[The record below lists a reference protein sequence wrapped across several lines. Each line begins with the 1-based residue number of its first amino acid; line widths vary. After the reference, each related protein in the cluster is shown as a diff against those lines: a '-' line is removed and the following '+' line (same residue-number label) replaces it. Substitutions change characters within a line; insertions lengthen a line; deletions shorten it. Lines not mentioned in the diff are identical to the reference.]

1 MINAEQAEHTPLS
14 WRIVNRL
21 KELLDSRES
30 HRARAVD
37 LKKNHDALQKQPA
50 DPARNQLLED
60 LKRERSAVLD
70 LIKSINEQ
78 LTLNFFTDEGLL
90 PNYAFPEEG
99 VTLNSIIVRKKDK
112 AQHAADSSDS
122 YEQVTL
128 KFQRPAQ
135 AALNELVPD
144 NVFYVSE
151 HKINIE
157 QVDLKLSTPSEWRMC
172 PSCHYNEDVTLSG
185 DKTQGLP
192 PLW

>member
-1 MINAEQAEHTPLS
+1 MLFRSQTQNKAQQDFPNNLLSFIDEHQEQLLSRFVQLFTELDEEGQAHLRAFIGLQTAEVEQSAVINAEQAEHTPLS

-112 AQHAADSSDS
+112 IGRA
-122 YEQVTL
+122 
-128 KFQRPAQ
+128 
-135 AALNELVPD
+135 
-144 NVFYVSE
+144 
-151 HKINIE
+151 
-157 QVDLKLSTPSEWRMC
+157 
-172 PSCHYNEDVTLSG
+172 SCRERV
-185 DKTQGLP
+185 
-192 PLW
+192 